1 MRQRLHTRIDL
12 ILENVA
18 LRHQLMVY
26 ERGRTPRRSLSG
38 SDRLLWCFLAR
49 FWSSWREA
57 LDIVQPATVTRWRR
71 ARWWRHLLRRRRR
84 SPGRPRIDPEL
95 QVLIRQM
102 ARENRRWGSMR
113 ILGELR
119 HLGFELSNS
128 TVRRYRGSAADPS
141 RQHWSTFYRNHGP
154 YLAEALHEAAIDGF
168 RLVLTWI
175 ASRLRL
181 RSPGPGRDTKPRTA
195 SARADVVIPGG
206 RSPNPKRLS
215 RERRASLAHA
225 RDGPAARQR
234 AA

>member
-1 MRQRLHTRIDL
+1 MRQRLHARVDL

-26 ERGRTPRRSLSG
+26 ERARTPRRSLNG

-49 FWSSWREA
+49 FLPSWREA
-57 LDIVQPATVTRWRR
+57 LDIVQPATVTRWQH
-71 ARWWRHLLRRRRR
+71 ARWWRLLLRGRTRR
-84 SPGRPRIDPEL
+84 PGRPRIDHEL
-95 QVLIRQM
+95 QALIRQM

-119 HLGFELSNS
+119 SLGFNVSNS
-128 TVRRYRGSAADPS
+128 TVRRYRGTAADPS

-154 YLAEALHEAAIDGF
+154 YLAEALHEAAIEG
-168 RLVLTWI
+168 VLLALTAI

-181 RSPGPGRDTKPRTA
+181 GSPSPERDTKPRTA

-206 RSPNPKRLS
+206 TLAEPDSVVA
-215 RERRASLAHA
+215 RETASLAHA